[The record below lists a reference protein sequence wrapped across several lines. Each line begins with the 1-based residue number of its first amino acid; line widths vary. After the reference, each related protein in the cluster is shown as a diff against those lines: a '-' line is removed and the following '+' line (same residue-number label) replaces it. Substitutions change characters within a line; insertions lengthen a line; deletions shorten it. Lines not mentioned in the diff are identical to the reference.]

1 MQFATRAVTAREY
14 CLVRIRSTDGVEGV
28 RILLRGQHL
37 RPPPG
42 CCRHGPAGPA
52 PGGRGLAPG
61 GGSMA
66 EMYQEALLQGRVGAV
81 MRALSALDI
90 ALWT

>member
-1 MQFATRAVTAREY
+1 
-14 CLVRIRSTDGVEGV
+14 
-28 RILLRGQHL
+28 
-37 RPPPG
+37 
-42 CCRHGPAGPA
+42 
-52 PGGRGLAPG
+52 
-61 GGSMA
+61 MA